1 MRATIATPEGGDPG
15 TALIEV
21 FDAPPVEGQPSFTIL
36 SSQGYLSPDGWQESS
51 TPLVPEAWDNDSGC
65 LRLAVGAAVVDQL
78 DPLETYRLGLNDQV
92 CALQVGELL
101 FSHMGG
107 GQGMG
112 SRPAPVEETPLA
124 R

>member
-78 DPLETYRLGLNDQV
+78 AYAGEQV
-92 CALQVGELL
+92 AAYQHRFIVSHVGSSCWL
-101 FSHMGG
+101 FCC
-107 GQGMG
+107 QCI
-112 SRPAPVEETPLA
+112 L
-124 R
+124 